1 MLSSVL
7 LVPALAASVFA
18 APTFPSINTD
28 AALPGSITVM
38 SDYFNMLADKVQ
50 QSRLMSDVA
59 VCDLSK
65 AAVPT
70 RMSPFHFPPPPA
82 AAQGISSHFTDSLGS
97 PHAWRRSEP

>member
-18 APTFPSINTD
+18 APTFPSLNTD

-70 RMSPFHFPPPPA
+70 RMSPFPLSPA
-82 AAQGISSHFTDSLGS
+82 SRFRPGHKLTFRRQSRVS
-97 PHAWRRSEP
+97 PRLAPV